1 MKRGILYIC
10 LILVTCPGPVNGQLI
25 DGLGLKAGV
34 SLSNQTIRF
43 TPIEYTMETDP
54 ILEPAA
60 ALFLEAFRGR
70 SFSMQADFAYITRGN
85 TTTTRSVTVNH
96 LDQDR
101 ITENKGDPVTS
112 KFRYLSITPMI
123 RARTELE
130 NIIPYALVG
139 PRIDVHLSYSTD
151 SDYPLEQINH
161 LIVGLSFGIGVI
173 SDNRAFPDPGI
184 FKDSQHFP
192 EEVEIE
198 HHIEQ
203 QAGNPD
209 HQNVEPDRINLP
221 VPQVFMGCIQ
231 LCPADP

>member
-161 LIVGLSFGIGVI
+161 LIVGLSFGIGIEYRLDRTGLFLEVQYQPDL
-173 SDNRAFPDPGI
+173 SPVTNREPLLVNNNSLFIAAGI
-184 FKDSQHFP
+184 RRSNF
-192 EEVEIE
+192 
-198 HHIEQ
+198 
-203 QAGNPD
+203 
-209 HQNVEPDRINLP
+209 R
-221 VPQVFMGCIQ
+221 
-231 LCPADP
+231 